1 MLLYGLYR
9 CHLTRVSR
17 QSRLSVN
24 DEGPNEMILGTVYRS
39 PGIYLTAEEN
49 LGKHQQED
57 RLMRAV
63 RPVIVSKGY
72 LTYK

>member
-1 MLLYGLYR
+1 MMLLYGLYR

-49 LGKHQQED
+49 LGKPQLRD
-57 RLMRAV
+57 GMMKAIANSIISTL
-63 RPVIVSKGY
+63 P
-72 LTYK
+72 